1 MEQGKDVRDNAPSIA
16 PFAGGDETVRFRRD
30 TGISSWKTFS
40 KLRRRIRFAVRLCP
54 LSALFGTPVCNLTFL
69 NFCISYRFV
78 FLEERTAVA
87 CFSFVYRLHL
97 VCFVKGNSLFP
108 LTILSAK
115 LSQLDRSSPFGGLPL
130 SEVLTSLPFSLF

>member
-108 LTILSAK
+108 FFRGCPSPLSATPTFPHTVGNHPR
-115 LSQLDRSSPFGGLPL
+115 QAEPA
-130 SEVLTSLPFSLF
+130 

>member
-1 MEQGKDVRDNAPSIA
+1 M
-16 PFAGGDETVRFRRD
+16 
-30 TGISSWKTFS
+30 SSWKTFS

-78 FLEERTAVA
+78 FLEGRTAVA

-97 VCFVKGNSLFP
+97 VCFVKGNKLFP
-108 LTILSAK
+108 LTIPSAE
-115 LSQLDRSSPFGGLPL
+115 LSQLDRSSPAACSCFLPL
-130 SEVLTSLPFSLF
+130 RVDCLRRLTTCPRPIKSFRYLSQLLQVCQP